1 MLSAPGAV
9 ASSYKAKTESIDP
22 ACAARCGARR
32 EKRQHPPRIHSPFD
46 LLRTRWL
53 NGRIRR
59 RTIVLRE
66 RRIAKGS
73 TFGNSRLDLRSYV
86 FSRSRCRL
94 HQDRTPGT
102 RSRSGS
108 DRQILHQLLVPDQGL
123 HDVVLRAAPCVRPG
137 RGMQLEAGNGKLAFE
152 PCIAASSAAAS
163 SSPKMTLVK
172 INARLAGPILF
183 RLSRCETR

>member
-1 MLSAPGAV
+1 MLLARSPRRTRQTRNRSILHAQGV
-9 ASSYKAKTESIDP
+9 VELEEEESVSRML
-22 ACAARCGARR
+22 ARV
-32 EKRQHPPRIHSPFD
+32 SFVVS
-46 LLRTRWL
+46 RTRWL

-59 RTIVLRE
+59 RTIVLNE

-73 TFGNSRLDLRSYV
+73 TFGNSRFDLRSHV
-86 FSRSRCRL
+86 VSKARCRL
-94 HQDRTPGT
+94 HEDRTPGT

-108 DRQILHQLLVPDQGL
+108 DRQVLNQLLVSDQGL
-123 HDVVLRAAPCVRPG
+123 HDVVLRADARVRPG
-137 RGMQLEAGNGKLAFE
+137 RGTLVEVGNGKLAFE

-183 RLSRCETR
+183 RISRCETR